1 MRLKRILALAALL
14 TSLSQIVS
22 AQGEGNLPKW
32 YDTFSLR
39 GYIQIRY
46 NAFQSNPN
54 LGCEQCDK
62 SWNGNSSFFI
72 RRARL
77 VFSGQIGKQVYF
89 YFQPDFATS
98 ASGGLN
104 FGQVKDAYFDIG
116 LDATNEYRIRVGQTK
131 IPYGFENMQSSS
143 VRIPLDRAD
152 ALNSAFTNERDLGA
166 FFYWAPKE
174 KRALLKRL
182 VDDGLKGSG
191 DYGIFALGVFNG
203 QTPNQLDQNNKLHT
217 VARVTWPFAIGKQI
231 IETSIQGYTGQ
242 FIVPEG
248 QISGNVRT
256 SANRSYLDQRVAA
269 TFVLYPKPFGIQ
281 AEFNVGK
288 GPEFNKQT
296 DSIEV
301 QNLKGGYVMMSYLL
315 KKDKQIIMPFVRAQ
329 YYDGGKKH
337 ELDARSYKVNDF
349 EFGVEWQPL
358 EHLELV
364 GGYTFSKRRYED
376 FKLRDNY
383 QTGNLLRIQAQLSF

>member
-1 MRLKRILALAALL
+1 MRLKQILALAATFIAL
-14 TSLSQIVS
+14 TTAVR
-22 AQGEGNLPKW
+22 AQEDNTPKW

-39 GYIQIRY
+39 GYIQARY

-77 VFSGQIGKQVYF
+77 VFSGQIGKQVFF
-89 YFQPDFATS
+89 YFQPDFASST
-98 ASGGLN
+98 SGGLN
-104 FGQVKDAYFDIG
+104 FGQIKDAYFDLG
-116 LDATNEYRIRVGQTK
+116 LDSKNEYRIRIGQTK

-152 ALNSAFTNERDLGA
+152 ALNSAFTNERDLGV

-174 KRALLKRL
+174 KRELLKNL
-182 VDDGLKGSG
+182 VKGGLKGSG
-191 DYGIFALGVFNG
+191 DFGIFAIGVFNG
-203 QTPNQLDQNNKLHT
+203 QTPNQLDQNNELHT
-217 VARVTWPFAIGKQI
+217 VARVTWPFAIGNQI
-231 IETSIQGYTGQ
+231 IEPGIQGYTGK
-242 FIVPEG
+242 FVVPENE
-248 QISGNVRT
+248 ISDDVKYTADRN
-256 SANRSYLDQRVAA
+256 YLDQRVAA
-269 TFVLYPKPFGIQ
+269 TFVLYPKPFGVQ

-301 QNLKGGYVMMSYLL
+301 QNLKGGYVTMSYLI
-315 KKDKQIIMPFVRAQ
+315 KKNDQTFIPFLRAQ

-349 EFGVEWQPL
+349 EFGVEWQPVPQF
-358 EHLELV
+358 ELV
-364 GGYTFSKRRYED
+364 GSYNFSKRRYED
-376 FKLRDNY
+376 FELPDNY
-383 QTGNLLRIQAQLSF
+383 QTGNLLRIQAQLNF

>member
-1 MRLKRILALAALL
+1 MGLKRILALAALL
-14 TSLSQIVS
+14 ISLSQIVN
-22 AQGEGNLPKW
+22 AQVEGNMPKW

-39 GYIQIRY
+39 GYIQVRY

-89 YFQPDFATS
+89 YFQPDFASS
-98 ASGGLN
+98 AAGGLN

-116 LDATNEYRIRVGQTK
+116 LDTKNEYRIRVGQTK

-174 KRALLKRL
+174 KRALFKRL
-182 VDDGLKGSG
+182 VDEGLKGSG

-217 VARVTWPFAIGKQI
+217 VARVTWPFAIGNQI
-231 IETSIQGYTGQ
+231 IEPSIQGYTGQ
-242 FIVPEG
+242 FVIPEN
-248 QISGNVRT
+248 QLSDDVKT
-256 SANRSYLDQRVAA
+256 APDRSYLDQRVAA

-301 QNLKGGYVMMSYLL
+301 QNLKGGYVMLSYLL
-315 KKDKQIIMPFVRAQ
+315 RKNKQIIMPFVRAQ

-337 ELDARSYKVNDF
+337 ELNARSYKVNDF
-349 EFGVEWQPL
+349 ELGVEWQPV

-364 GGYTFSKRRYED
+364 GGYTFSRRRYED
-376 FKLRDNY
+376 FELRDNY

>member
-1 MRLKRILALAALL
+1 MRLKQILALAATFIAL
-14 TSLSQIVS
+14 TTAVR
-22 AQGEGNLPKW
+22 AQEDNTPKW

-39 GYIQIRY
+39 GYIQARY

-77 VFSGQIGKQVYF
+77 VFSGQIGKQVFF
-89 YFQPDFATS
+89 YFQPDFASST
-98 ASGGLN
+98 SGGLN
-104 FGQVKDAYFDIG
+104 FGQIKDAYFDLG
-116 LDATNEYRIRVGQTK
+116 LDSKNEYRIRIGQTK

-152 ALNSAFTNERDLGA
+152 ALNSAFTNERDLGV

-174 KRALLKRL
+174 KRELLKNL
-182 VDDGLKGSG
+182 VKDGLKGSG
-191 DYGIFALGVFNG
+191 DFGIFAIGVFNG
-203 QTPNQLDQNNKLHT
+203 QTPNQLDQNNELHT
-217 VARVTWPFAIGKQI
+217 VARVTWPFAIGNQI
-231 IETSIQGYTGQ
+231 IEPGIQGYTGK
-242 FIVPEG
+242 FVVPENE
-248 QISGNVRT
+248 ISDDVKYTADRN
-256 SANRSYLDQRVAA
+256 YLDQRVAA

-301 QNLKGGYVMMSYLL
+301 QNLKGGYVTMSYLI
-315 KKDKQIIMPFVRAQ
+315 KKNDQTFIPFLRAQ

-349 EFGVEWQPL
+349 EFGVEWQPVPQF
-358 EHLELV
+358 ELV
-364 GGYTFSKRRYED
+364 GSYNFSKRRYED
-376 FKLRDNY
+376 FELPDNY
-383 QTGNLLRIQAQLSF
+383 QTGNLLRIQAQLNF